1 MARDIQMRLVY
12 AWEREAYP
20 GYFDKAR
27 SVGVPEARELIRKVH
42 ADVLAAGGFAHEAP
56 VVKFTKRNGSA
67 CASWGRLKFTPSMLT
82 PEIVLHEIAHSLT
95 WNPTASREAMRWS
108 KNLRTPMIDHAL
120 RRLCTQ
126 GHGPRYVACF
136 IALCERY
143 AGHSADA
150 ALALAR
156 GFHYQAWGPWR
167 TVRAQAEGGSPYMR
181 ERAKVTK
188 FGSVR
193 VDAEALAYWRALL
206 A

>member
-1 MARDIQMRLVY
+1 MARDIQKHLVY

-27 SVGVPEARELIRKVH
+27 SVGVPEAREMIRKVH
-42 ADVLAAGGFAHEAP
+42 ADVRSAGGFAHEAP

-67 CASWGRLKFTPSMLT
+67 CASWGQLKFTPGLLT
-82 PEIVLHEIAHSLT
+82 PELVLHEIAHSLT
-95 WNPTASREAMRWS
+95 WNFEAMRVA
-108 KNLRTPMIDHAL
+108 LRLPKDQLGPLHDHAV
-120 RRLCTQ
+120 RRFCTQ

-143 AGHSADA
+143 AGHSAE
-150 ALALAR
+150 LALSTAR
-156 GFHYQAWGPWR
+156 GFKYQAWGTCR
-167 TVRAQAEGGSPYMR
+167 RLRAQAGGMSYML

-193 VDAEALAYWRALL
+193 VDLEALAYWRALL

>member
-27 SVGVPEARELIRKVH
+27 SMVVPEAREMIRKVH
-42 ADVLAAGGFAHEAP
+42 ADVRSAGGFAHEAP

-95 WNPTASREAMRWS
+95 WNYEATRVAMR
-108 KNLRTPMIDHAL
+108 LPRGQRGPLHEHAL
-120 RRLCTQ
+120 RRFCTQ

-143 AGHSADA
+143 AGHSAE
-150 ALALAR
+150 LALSIAR
-156 GFHYQAWGPWR
+156 GFKYQAWGPWR
-167 TVRAQAEGGSPYMR
+167 TVRAQAEGGTAYMR
-181 ERAKVTK
+181 ERATVTK

-193 VDAEALAYWRALL
+193 VDMDALAYWRALL